1 MKQDNF
7 GDEMGFLN
15 APQFV
20 GQQLG
25 GTSIETIR
33 GLIKKQ
39 KRLKGFSHTAPIGT
53 STLNIDLSG
62 TARILLGIALFGNT
76 RSGGSP
82 LSTTWGSFTEID
94 TIQFTVNNEIVID
107 QLDPNFLTPQYNNNE
122 YYYLPRPLSGTD
134 QITMNFINAGAN
146 AEIVKIVVYYI

>member
-7 GDEMGFLN
+7 SDEMGFMN
-15 APQFV
+15 APQFM

-25 GTSIETIR
+25 NASIETIR

-39 KRLKGFSHTAPIGT
+39 KRIKGFSHTAPIGT

-76 RSGGSP
+76 GTGTSS
-82 LSTTWGSFTEID
+82 LSNTWGSFVEID
-94 TIQFTVNNEIVID
+94 TVQFTVNNEIVID
-107 QLDPNFLTPQYNNNE
+107 QLCPNFLTPQYNNNE

-134 QITMNFINAGAN
+134 QITMNFINTGTAT
-146 AEIVKIVVYYI
+146 EVVKIVIYYI